1 MNPSSQI
8 IWHHDRGL
16 QLVLSSLHVTRT
28 SAAPFT
34 DIKSVLFAFFALV
47 ALLAVLAGVLTK
59 MAAKLYRSVSVL
71 GAQNFEPILCPIKQQ
86 RD

>member
-1 MNPSSQI
+1 M
-8 IWHHDRGL
+8 
-16 QLVLSSLHVTRT
+16 SSLHVTRT
-28 SAAPFT
+28 TASPFT
-34 DIKSVLFAFFALV
+34 DITSVLFAFFALV

-71 GAQNFEPILCPIKQQ
+71 GAQNFEPIICPIKQQ

>member
-8 IWHHDRGL
+8 IWHQDRGL
-16 QLVLSSLHVTRT
+16 QLVLSSLHDVTRT

-34 DIKSVLFAFFALV
+34 DITVLFAFLALV
-47 ALLAVLAGVLTK
+47 ALLTVPAGVLTK

-71 GAQNFEPILCPIKQQ
+71 VLRILNQF
-86 RD
+86 